1 MALAPA
7 AAAAGAVAEVA
18 VALVDAA
25 PHEGRSSECF
35 LGHSPRQSGRQ
46 RCLDGLGLKCLGRNL
61 NNSAADNLESL
72 PANFVAAAA
81 DGRNDLC
88 SNHRRG
94 KFSLELLRRQGSF
107 EKNRL
112 LFEWRLNW
120 SFGEWGLG
128 EDNDD

>member
-1 MALAPA
+1 MASAPA

-35 LGHSPRQSGRQ
+35 LEHSLRQSGKQ

-81 DGRNDLC
+81 DGRNDHC
-88 SNHRRG
+88 SNCRQGR
-94 KFSLELLRRQGSF
+94 FFLELFRRQGS
-107 EKNRL
+107 
-112 LFEWRLNW
+112 
-120 SFGEWGLG
+120 
-128 EDNDD
+128 